1 MTGDVCCGNITLTGM
16 GSVPNCT
23 SDPIVV
29 ACEAANSCKTHLPT
43 SFLSCPPGTETV
55 RLCKVNSDCTEAGY
69 MHCCTFGG
77 GDAGGSLSFCA
88 NDIIGAGGG
97 GTCQ

>member
-1 MTGDVCCGNITLTGM
+1 
-16 GSVPNCT
+16 VPNCT

-29 ACEAANSCKTHLPT
+29 ACEVATSCKTHLPT

-55 RLCKVNSDCTEAGY
+55 RLCKANSDCTETGY
-69 MHCCTFGG
+69 LHCCTFGG
-77 GDAGGSLSFCA
+77 GDGGSLSFCA
-88 NDIIGAGGG
+88 NDIIGSGGG